1 MLVSKSSANDRDGNG
16 SVDFYS
22 CNLSP
27 GSSLVNTCKPGE
39 LFSQLPQRA

>member
-1 MLVSKSSANDRDGNG
+1 MPVSKFLANDRDGNG
-16 SVDFYS
+16 SVNFYS

-39 LFSQLPQRA
+39 LFSQLAQRA